1 MRAMVPPRRPG
12 YGAPMASVFD
22 SIRRTGFRRGPSRL
36 LAGICGGIAAKTGVN
51 VWLVRLL
58 TLLLFALPVLGW
70 GVYAAIWVLTP
81 NQSGSIPLERWLG
94 RR

>member
-1 MRAMVPPRRPG
+1 MVPPRRPG

-36 LAGICGGIAAKTGVN
+36 LAGICGGIAAQLRVN
-51 VWLVRLL
+51 VWIVRLVML
-58 TLLLFALPVLGW
+58 VLFALPVLGW
-70 GVYAAIWVLTP
+70 GLYLVVWALTP